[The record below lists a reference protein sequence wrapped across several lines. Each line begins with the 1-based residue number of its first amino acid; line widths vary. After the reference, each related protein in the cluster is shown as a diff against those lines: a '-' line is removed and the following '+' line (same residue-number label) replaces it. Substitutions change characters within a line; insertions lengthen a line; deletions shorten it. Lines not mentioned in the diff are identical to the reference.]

1 MFERLP
7 QDFTC
12 RQGRTCSL
20 FQCSVAVNMNDSVA
34 KGMKLQINRFLYVTY
49 ITKDLLDMGLD
60 LFMH

>member
-1 MFERLP
+1 MLECLS

-20 FQCSVAVNMNDSVA
+20 FQCLVAVNMNDSVA
-34 KGMKLQINRFLYVTY
+34 KSMKLRINRFLYVTY

>member
-12 RQGRTCSL
+12 RQDRACSL

-34 KGMKLQINRFLYVTY
+34 KDMKLQINRFLYVTY